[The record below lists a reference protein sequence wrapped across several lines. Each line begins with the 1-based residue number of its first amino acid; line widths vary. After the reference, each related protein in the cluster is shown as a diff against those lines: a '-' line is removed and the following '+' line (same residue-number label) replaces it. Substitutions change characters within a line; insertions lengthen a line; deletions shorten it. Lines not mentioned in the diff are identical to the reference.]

1 MTTAGWIFMLSSIA
15 FVLTLAGFCFSRVI
29 RKPAAADHM
38 HSPIDIETG
47 DEDT

>member
-1 MTTAGWIFMLSSIA
+1 MTTAGWIFMLSSIT
-15 FVLTLAGFCFSRVI
+15 FVVLLCAYCFARVI

-38 HSPIDIETG
+38 HSPVDIETG